1 MKSLVKINDLSFK
14 PPPLGLVLFYPGL
27 PGGGSNIYDKSP
39 YGNNGSIVGATW
51 VKSSLGLWCLSFDGT
66 DDYVDCGNPD
76 SINKAIEGDF
86 TMEAWVFLNSLSSSS
101 RQIFSKRQAWAS
113 NNIELFYSQYD
124 DFAHL
129 YIQDGVATD
138 GATTPVTI
146 TAGVW
151 QHVVATVTSTEMYC
165 YLNGAPGAL
174 KTRNSTTPTNT
185 QNLTIGKRADAGNER
200 WLGMIALARVYRYAL
215 SPFEIKNHFE
225 REKYLFGVW

>member
-27 PGGGSNIYDKSP
+27 PGGGSKLYDKSP

-51 VKSSLGLWCLSFDGT
+51 VKSPLGLWCLSFDGT
-66 DDYVDCGNPD
+66 DDYVNCGNPD
-76 SINKAIEGDF
+76 SIRYGIGDSF
-86 TMEAWVFLNSLSSSS
+86 TMEAWVYLNSLGSSS
-101 RQIFSKRQAWAS
+101 RQIMSKRKQWAVD
-113 NNIELFYSQYD
+113 NVEFFYSQYD

-138 GATTPVTI
+138 GATTSVPI

-151 QHVVATVTSTEMYC
+151 QHIVGTVNKTEMYC
-165 YLNGAPGAL
+165 YLNGTPGL
-174 KTRNSTTPTNT
+174 KRTRLTTTKINDV
-185 QNLTIGKRADAGNER
+185 NLNIGKNAGGER
-200 WLGMIALARVYRYAL
+200 WLGMIALPRVYGGYTMPPSL
-215 SPFEIKNHFE
+215 VKSHFE